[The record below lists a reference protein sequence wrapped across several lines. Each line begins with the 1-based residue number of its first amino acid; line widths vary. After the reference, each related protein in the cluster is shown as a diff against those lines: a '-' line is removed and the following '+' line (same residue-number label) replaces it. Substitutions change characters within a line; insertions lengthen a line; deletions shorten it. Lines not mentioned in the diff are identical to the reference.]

1 MRRASR
7 IYIINGYHYESRNCV
22 LDYSPMN
29 QMELSHV
36 KELANEID
44 VSDQSEE
51 GDLWC
56 IALVPIHQRT
66 V

>member
-29 QMELSHV
+29 QMEISHFKKQLTRLMFQIKQKKV
-36 KELANEID
+36 FIVREKGI
-44 VSDQSEE
+44 
-51 GDLWC
+51 
-56 IALVPIHQRT
+56 
-66 V
+66 